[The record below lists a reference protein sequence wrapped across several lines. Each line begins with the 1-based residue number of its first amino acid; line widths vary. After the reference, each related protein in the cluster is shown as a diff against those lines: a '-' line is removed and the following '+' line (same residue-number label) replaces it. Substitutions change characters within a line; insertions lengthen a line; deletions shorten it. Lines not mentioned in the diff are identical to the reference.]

1 MFVQCRLRKLQQAEK
16 LSMPIQ
22 GLQWVPRQGF
32 AFPEKKRLKTHKK
45 YLVKLQ
51 KRLHKDT
58 AYCVY
63 SPKIAEKRQEAE
75 KLSMPIQGLQWGLR
89 QGFAFPEK

>member
-32 AFPEKKRLKTHKK
+32 AFPEKKIKIIK

-63 SPKIAEKRQEAE
+63 SPKVAEKRQQVE
-75 KLSMPIQGLQWGLR
+75 KLSMPIQGL
-89 QGFAFPEK
+89 AFPEK